1 MSYDLKAP
9 RVPRLAGNPLRLVT
23 RIAESQ
29 ALGGIVY
36 RQMIGNMGFDAF
48 RSAPVGNAPIA
59 PLPVLPH
66 GEKGDGHAPPD
77 LNALVE
83 QGDVEQG
90 DAPGFLFESASDF
103 RAAYRE
109 KRTDP
114 VAVAERA
121 IAAIRESEQH
131 EPKLRVFIAHAPD
144 DVMAQA
150 KASKARWDKGAP
162 LGPLDGVPVAIKD
175 EVDQKGYPTTLGTRF
190 LGKTDVAS
198 EDGTAVAK
206 LRAAGAILLG
216 KANMTEIGIGPVG
229 LQPHH
234 GTARNPYDPR
244 RFTGGSSSGPGAS
257 VAAGFCPIA
266 LGADG
271 GGSIRNPASFCGVVG
286 LKATFGRVSEHG
298 VPPVCWSVAHLGP
311 LAATAKDCALGY
323 AIMAGPDEHDRHSR
337 AQPPLHLDGLERT
350 DDLSDLTLGV
360 YRPWFEDADPGVVR
374 ECKRMLAHLEQ
385 KGAKVKEIEVSG
397 LDFLRVAHLITIGVE
412 MLTAQR
418 PYLEEHRQDYATDV
432 RLLFAG
438 LERLPSSDYVH
449 AQRHRHLI
457 CQQFE
462 RLLSEVDVIVTPTN
476 ACTAPLISDDALS
489 SGESNLSLLSKVLR
503 FVPAAN
509 MTGLPAISFPAGYD
523 DDGMPVGFQ
532 AMGRAW
538 EEPLLLRL
546 AAAGEDAVERRAPRW
561 HRSLL

>member
-1 MSYDLKAP
+1 MTYDLKAP
-9 RVPRLAGNPLRLVT
+9 SVPRLAGTPLRVVT

-29 ALGGIVY
+29 TLGGLVY
-36 RQMIGNMGFDAF
+36 RQMVGNMGFPAF
-48 RSAPVGNAPIA
+48 RRAPVGDAPIA

-66 GEKGDGHAPPD
+66 AREGAPEAPPD
-77 LNALVE
+77 LDALVE
-83 QGDVEQG
+83 QRHE
-90 DAPGFLFESASDF
+90 AKGFAFESAADF

-109 KRTDP
+109 GRTDP
-114 VAVAERA
+114 VEVAERA
-121 IAAIRESEQH
+121 IAAIRESEQQD
-131 EPKLRVFIAHAPD
+131 PKLRVFIAHDPA
-144 DVMAQA
+144 DVRAQA
-150 KASKARWDKGAP
+150 EASKERWAKGAP

-175 EVDQKGYPTTLGTRF
+175 EVDQRGYPTTLGTRF
-190 LGKTDVAS
+190 LGKGGPAK
-198 EDGTAVAK
+198 EDGTAVKK
-206 LRAAGAILLG
+206 LREAGAILLG

-234 GTARNPYDPR
+234 GTPRNPYDPR

-311 LAATAKDCALGY
+311 LAATARDCALGY
-323 AIMAGPDEHDRHSR
+323 ALMAGPDEHDRHSR
-337 AQPPLHLDGLERT
+337 HQPPVTLDGLERT
-350 DDLSDLTLGV
+350 DDLSDVTLGV
-360 YRPWFEDADPGVVR
+360 FRPWFEDADPGVVR
-374 ECKRMLAHLEQ
+374 ETQRMLAHLEA
-385 KGAKVKEIEVSG
+385 KGARVKDIEVPG
-397 LDFLRVAHLITIGVE
+397 LDNLRVAHLITIGVE

-418 PYLEEHRQDYATDV
+418 PYLERHRQDYATDV

-449 AQRHRHLI
+449 AQRHRHVI
-457 CQQFE
+457 CEQFE
-462 RLLSEVDVIVTPTN
+462 RLLQEVDVIVTPTN
-476 ACTAPLISDDALS
+476 GCTAPLIQDDALS
-489 SGESNLSLLSKVLR
+489 SGESNLSLLSKVMR

-538 EEPLLLRL
+538 EEALLLRL
-546 AAAGEDAVERRAPRW
+546 AAAAEDGVERRAPRW
-561 HRSLL
+561 HRSLLG

>member
-1 MSYDLKAP
+1 MTYDLKAP
-9 RVPRLAGNPLRLVT
+9 SVPRLAGTPLRVVT

-29 ALGGIVY
+29 TLGGIVY
-36 RQMIGNMGFDAF
+36 RQMVGNMGFPAF
-48 RSAPVGNAPIA
+48 RRAPVGNAPIA

-66 GEKGDGHAPPD
+66 ARDTAAHAPPD
-77 LNALVE
+77 LASLVE
-83 QGDVEQG
+83 ERA
-90 DAPGFLFESASDF
+90 APRGFAFESAADF
-103 RAAYRE
+103 RAAYRD

-114 VAVAERA
+114 VEVAERA

-131 EPKLRVFIAHAPD
+131 DPKLRVFIAHDPD
-144 DVMAQA
+144 DVRAQA
-150 KASKARWDKGAP
+150 KASKERWDKGEP
-162 LGPLDGVPVAIKD
+162 IGPLDGVPVAIKD
-175 EVDQKGYPTTLGTRF
+175 EVDMRGYPTTLGTRF
-190 LGKTDVAS
+190 LGKDGPAR

-234 GTARNPYDPR
+234 GTPRNPYDPR

-271 GGSIRNPASFCGVVG
+271 GGSIRHPASFCGVVG

-311 LAATAKDCALGY
+311 IAATARDCALGY
-323 AIMAGPDEHDRHSR
+323 ALLAGLDEHDRHTKH
-337 AQPPLHLDGLERT
+337 QPPVTLDGIEQS
-350 DDLSDLTLGV
+350 DDLSDVTLGV
-360 YRPWFEDADPGVVR
+360 FRPWFEDADPGVVR
-374 ECKRMLAHLEQ
+374 ECKRMLAHLES
-385 KGAKVKEIEVSG
+385 KGAKVKEIEIPG
-397 LDFLRVAHLITIGVE
+397 LDNLRVAHLITIGVE

-418 PYLEEHRQDYATDV
+418 PYLDEHRQDYATDV

-449 AQRHRHLI
+449 AQRHRHVI
-457 CQQFE
+457 CEQFE
-462 RLLSEVDVIVTPTN
+462 RLLTEVDVIVSPTN
-476 ACTAPLISDDALS
+476 GCTAPLIQGDALT
-489 SGESNLSLLSKVLR
+489 SGESNLSLLSKVMR

-523 DDGMPVGFQ
+523 DDGLPVGFQ

-538 EEPLLLRL
+538 EEALLLRL
-546 AAAGEDAVERRAPRW
+546 AIAAEDGVERRAPRW
-561 HRSLL
+561 HKRLLPG

>member
-1 MSYDLKAP
+1 MTYDLKAP
-9 RVPRLAGNPLRLVT
+9 NVPRLAGKSLRLVAKL
-23 RIAESQ
+23 AESET
-29 ALGGIVY
+29 LGGVVY
-36 RQMIGNMGFDAF
+36 RQMVGNLGFPAF
-48 RSAPVGNAPIA
+48 RAAPVGNAPIA

-66 GEKGDGHAPPD
+66 AHDDSQHAPPD

-83 QGDVEQG
+83 QRQP
-90 DAPGFLFESASDF
+90 AHGFAFESAADF

-109 KRTDP
+109 GRSDP
-114 VAVAERA
+114 VTVAERV
-121 IAAIRESEQH
+121 IAAIADSERH
-131 EPKLRVFIAHAPD
+131 DPKLRVFLSHRPD
-144 DVMAQA
+144 DVRAQA
-150 KASKARWDKGAP
+150 AASKARWDEGKP
-162 LGPLDGVPVAIKD
+162 IGPLDGVPVAIKD
-175 EVDQKGYPTTLGTRF
+175 EVDQAGYPTTLGTRF
-190 LGKTDVAS
+190 LGKSPAQ

-234 GTARNPYDPR
+234 GTARNPYDTG
-244 RFTGGSSSGPGAS
+244 RFTGGSSAGPGAA
-257 VAAGFCPIA
+257 VAAGFCPIS

-311 LAATAKDCALGY
+311 LAASARDCALGY
-323 AIMAGPDEHDRHSR
+323 ALLAGPDEHDRHTQH
-337 AQPPLHLDGLERT
+337 QPPVHLEGLERT
-350 DDLSDLTLGV
+350 DDLSDVTLGV
-360 YRPWFEDADPGVVR
+360 YRQWFEDADAGVVR
-374 ECKRMLAHLEQ
+374 ECRRMLAHLEA

-397 LDFLRVAHLITIGVE
+397 LDSLRVAHLITIGVE

-418 PYLEEHRQDYATDV
+418 PHFEQHRQDYATDV

-457 CQQFE
+457 CEQFE
-462 RLLSEVDVIVTPTN
+462 RLLTEVDVIVTPTN
-476 ACTAPLISDDALS
+476 ACTAPLIHDDALT
-489 SGESNLSLLSKVLR
+489 SGESNLSLLSKVMR

-546 AAAGEDAVERRAPRW
+546 AAAAEDGAPRRAPKW
-561 HRSLL
+561 HRSLLG